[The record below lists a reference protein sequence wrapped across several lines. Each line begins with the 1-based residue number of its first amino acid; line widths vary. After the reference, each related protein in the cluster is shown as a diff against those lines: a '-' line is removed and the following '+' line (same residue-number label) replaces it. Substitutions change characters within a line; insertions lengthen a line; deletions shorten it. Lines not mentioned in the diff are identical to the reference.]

1 MRVEVKATGLLT
13 RHLPADRRGNVAD
26 VDLEEGATPAD
37 VLELMQL
44 STDGSYLIVL
54 NGENVP
60 RAERATRRLSENDKL
75 AIMPPLRGG

>member
-13 RHLPADRRGNVAD
+13 KHLPPERRGNVAD
-26 VDLEEGATPAD
+26 FDLEEGSTPAD
-37 VLELMQL
+37 VLRLMDL
-44 STDGSYLIVL
+44 PADGSYLVVL

-60 RAERATRRLSENDKL
+60 KAERASRVLAENDKL